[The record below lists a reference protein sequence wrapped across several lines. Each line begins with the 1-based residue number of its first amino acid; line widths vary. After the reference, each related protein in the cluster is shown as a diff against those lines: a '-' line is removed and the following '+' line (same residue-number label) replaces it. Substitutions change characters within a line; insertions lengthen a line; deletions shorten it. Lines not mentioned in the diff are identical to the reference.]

1 MINADGSVTPDP
13 SDCNTVTFHPNL
25 QTMPYSFNLP
35 QQFRQVTLIVEDTS
49 TGLRD
54 GVTVLYNLF

>member
-13 SDCNTVTFHPNL
+13 SDCDSVTFHPGL
-25 QTMPYSFNLP
+25 QTMPNPLNPP
-35 QQFRQVTLIVEDTS
+35 QQFRNVFLLVEDTS

-54 GVTVLYNLF
+54 GMTVLYTAF